1 VSSISSEVE
10 SWRRQRIR
18 QYALTFVRKTQRE
31 GKRGRGDDGEAMGRF
46 LWLAVRWRS
55 HTSSPKLAVVMVQSF
70 FAAVETVERER
81 NGERDEGR
89 GVDSVFTF
97 VHALATWRHRQ
108 SVNAT
113 RQRRSELSRHDSVA
127 V

>member
-1 VSSISSEVE
+1 
-10 SWRRQRIR
+10 
-18 QYALTFVRKTQRE
+18 
-31 GKRGRGDDGEAMGRF
+31 MGGF

-55 HTSSPKLAVVMVQSF
+55 HTSSPKLAVVMVRSF
-70 FAAVETVERER
+70 SAAVETTERER

-97 VHALATWRHRQ
+97 VHALATWRHWQ
-108 SVNAT
+108 SMNAT
-113 RQRRSELSRHDSVA
+113 RQRRSKLGRHDSVA

>member
-1 VSSISSEVE
+1 
-10 SWRRQRIR
+10 
-18 QYALTFVRKTQRE
+18 
-31 GKRGRGDDGEAMGRF
+31 MGGF

-55 HTSSPKLAVVMVQSF
+55 HTSSPKLAVVMVRSF
-70 FAAVETVERER
+70 STAVETVERER

-108 SVNAT
+108 SVNAM
-113 RQRRSELSRHDSVA
+113 RQRRSELGRHDSVA

>member
-1 VSSISSEVE
+1 
-10 SWRRQRIR
+10 
-18 QYALTFVRKTQRE
+18 
-31 GKRGRGDDGEAMGRF
+31 MGGF

-55 HTSSPKLAVVMVQSF
+55 HTSSPKLAVVMVWSF
-70 FAAVETVERER
+70 FSAAVETAERER

-89 GVDSVFTF
+89 GVDSVFIF

-113 RQRRSELSRHDSVA
+113 R
-127 V
+127 